1 MAESC
6 KNVFLNFIY
15 EKSRP
20 EMIRRIFGLLFIS
33 MTQNPFVSFCFI
45 RNPLKKQEVKQ
56 AETHDIAMNPAF
68 RVS

>member
-1 MAESC
+1 
-6 KNVFLNFIY
+6 
-15 EKSRP
+15 
-20 EMIRRIFGLLFIS
+20 MIRRIFGLLFIS